1 MTIWNDVLDKIWIDE
16 LLHQANVLGQRSD
29 TGFKK
34 CAFLAALSKLNQSPG
49 LKKPFT
55 MAQLRSRN
63 EVKKGEF
70 SIVHKMATASGMGW
84 QDSTCRVICTGTTW
98 DAYFEENKNPKVKK
112 WQNKTFPLYHKCC
125 ELYGKTL
132 ATGSMVFS
140 TVGTNERHQA
150 AATVCMSDDDDFS
163 FSREWVSRDDE
174 TDQIPNDDVG
184 NYDGEASDR
193 RKRPSPSP
201 EIISNKRNKSLA
213 SKMTAEQELKILAHL
228 VKPPEETVQ
237 LSVSERALLILQ
249 EDFGAKLTTD
259 DMAIAF
265 EVMENSTKARLF
277 LHMQG
282 EVRDVWLRRQIRVQA
297 S

>member
-84 QDSTCRVICTGTTW
+84 EDSTCRVICTGTTW
-98 DAYFEENKNPKVKK
+98 DAYFEENKKP
-112 WQNKTFPLYHKCC
+112 
-125 ELYGKTL
+125 
-132 ATGSMVFS
+132 
-140 TVGTNERHQA
+140 
-150 AATVCMSDDDDFS
+150 S

-174 TDQIPNDDVG
+174 TGQIPNDDVG
-184 NYDGEASDR
+184 NDDGEASDR

-201 EIISNKRNKSLA
+201 EITSNKRNKSLA
-213 SKMTAEQELKILAHL
+213 SKMVNVFERYEETAEQELKILAHL

>member
-84 QDSTCRVICTGTTW
+84 EDSTCRVICTGTTW
-98 DAYFEENKNPKVKK
+98 DAYFEENK
-112 WQNKTFPLYHKCC
+112 KT
-125 ELYGKTL
+125 
-132 ATGSMVFS
+132 
-140 TVGTNERHQA
+140 N
-150 AATVCMSDDDDFS
+150 
-163 FSREWVSRDDE
+163 
-174 TDQIPNDDVG
+174 
-184 NYDGEASDR
+184 
-193 RKRPSPSP
+193 
-201 EIISNKRNKSLA
+201 
-213 SKMTAEQELKILAHL
+213 
-228 VKPPEETVQ
+228 
-237 LSVSERALLILQ
+237 
-249 EDFGAKLTTD
+249 FGAKLTTD

-282 EVRDVWLRRQIRVQA
+282 KVRDVWLRRQIRVQA